1 MQELSEF
8 NISQKDNINK
18 LQNQL
23 LDYEQTNCKVL
34 EELKVAKE
42 QSDDLL
48 KKISGKNNMIMKL
61 EEELKKTINDK
72 DIMEKEL
79 NHKLTHYKNKLEVS
93 LNKLKI

>member
-8 NISQKDNINK
+8 NISQKENINK

-42 QSDDLL
+42 NSDDLL
-48 KKISGKNNMIMKL
+48 KKITDKNNMIMKL

-93 LNKLKI
+93 LNELKI